1 MSRAQLTSTVEQ
13 NTGGAV
19 APYVAGKNKIINGD
33 FGIWARGTTFNG
45 VAAAGV
51 NNFSADRFFANRDGS
66 GATVNLTQQ
75 AFTPGNTIPG
85 YESAYYYQYAQT
97 VAGSG
102 GTYSNIIAQN
112 IEDVRTFAGQTA
124 TFSFWAKADTTRNL
138 NINFI
143 QYFGVGG
150 SGNVYPTNTTVSV
163 TTSWQRF
170 VFTVAIPSIAGKTIG
185 AGSYLQYVLQSQTNN
200 ATQTWSIWGMQAE
213 AGSVA
218 TPFTTA
224 SNTLQGELA
233 LCQRY
238 YYRQTPNSNYGIL
251 AAMGAPNSTTQALV
265 TVVPK
270 VSMRVA
276 PTTLEY
282 GNLEFANYNGTSFSF
297 TSLTINTS
305 PGGGTDLIE
314 LYLQGS
320 SGLTVDRFGYLR
332 CANNAT
338 GYLAL
343 GAEL

>member
-13 NTGGAV
+13 SSGGAV
-19 APYVAGKNKIINGD
+19 SPFLAGKNKIINGD

-45 VAAAGV
+45 VAAAGA

-102 GTYSNIIAQN
+102 GTYSNIIGQN

-150 SGNVYPTNTTVSV
+150 SGSVYPTNTTVSV

-224 SNTLQGELA
+224 SGTLQGELA

-238 YYRQTPNSNYGIL
+238 LPVFTGGSLSGYAYATNGVIYSVKFPV
-251 AAMGAPNSTTQALV
+251 QA
-265 TVVPK
+265 
-270 VSMRVA
+270 RVA
-276 PTTLEY
+276 PTSMVVVSQSNIY
-282 GNLEFANYNGTSFSF
+282 
-297 TSLTINTS
+297 SLNTS
-305 PGGGTDLIE
+305 VLYTPTFNLASTDGANIVGAITVTAG
-314 LYLQGS
+314 QGS
-320 SGLTVDRFGYLR
+320 RLEGGYIYF
-332 CANNAT
+332 T
-338 GYLAL
+338 GC
-343 GAEL
+343 EL

>member
-1 MSRAQLTSTVEQ
+1 
-13 NTGGAV
+13 
-19 APYVAGKNKIINGD
+19 VAGKNKIISGD
-33 FGIWARGTTFNG
+33 FSIWQRGTTFNG
-45 VAAAGV
+45 VAAGA

-75 AFTPGNTIPG
+75 TFTPGNTIPG

-224 SNTLQGELA
+224 SGTLQGELA
-233 LCQRY
+233 LAQRY
-238 YYRQTPNSNYGIL
+238 YWRGTYSTAYGGI
-251 AAMGAPNSTTQALV
+251 GGNGFTFSTTQANMQYQVPVPMRTYPTSYDLSNIRLGDSANSAFNITSISFWGTASSATNTALV
-265 TVVPK
+265 DFQ
-270 VSMRVA
+270 A
-276 PTTLEY
+276 I
-282 GNLEFANYNGTSFSF
+282 GTGF
-297 TSLTINTS
+297 TSGRYVFLQTS
-305 PGGGTDLIE
+305 SGGGYI
-314 LYLQGS
+314 GFS
-320 SGLTVDRFGYLR
+320 
-332 CANNAT
+332 
-338 GYLAL
+338 
-343 GAEL
+343 AEL